1 MVPQDWGSCGIFGGL
16 AAFRVTRQ
24 KGNATLA
31 LRRRCAMRQLT
42 AVLFTILALS
52 TMFLG
57 LAQATSQATIGY
69 SDGLPMETE
78 YGFRMWY
85 FR

>member
-1 MVPQDWGSCGIFGGL
+1 
-16 AAFRVTRQ
+16 
-24 KGNATLA
+24 
-31 LRRRCAMRQLT
+31 MRQLT

>member
-1 MVPQDWGSCGIFGGL
+1 
-16 AAFRVTRQ
+16 
-24 KGNATLA
+24 
-31 LRRRCAMRQLT
+31 MRQLT

-69 SDGLPMETE
+69 SDQVCCPEPWTCRQTATWCYCDWGPPELTTCW
-78 YGFRMWY
+78 WY
-85 FR
+85 CDQACDPEICQPN